1 MSPIVTLRR
10 TNRPTLGHS
19 MRQLVI
25 ATAVALGV
33 GTTLAYA
40 QEAGLTGAESRLEL
54 PVLAA
59 FPNEAFV
66 VTQEQTD
73 RLAWAEE
80 RVWFGERLPGSTNER
95 VTLAVQPTTASGGGS
110 RFGGP
115 LVWALVVTAATTLS
129 LFLLGQRLA
138 PEQSVAPPDT
148 QATAAGESPSAFRAP
163 PVSVFT
169 FGW

>member
-1 MSPIVTLRR
+1 
-10 TNRPTLGHS
+10 

-25 ATAVALGV
+25 ATVVALGV

-40 QEAGLTGAESRLEL
+40 QEADLNGTESRLQL

-59 FPNEAFV
+59 FPTEAFLE
-66 VTQEQTD
+66 TQEQTD

-80 RVWFGERLPGSTNER
+80 RLRFGERLSGSTNDWVR
-95 VTLAVQPTTASGGGS
+95 LASQPTTASGGGS

-115 LVWALVVTAATTLS
+115 LVWALVIIVATTVGFIFLGLS
-129 LFLLGQRLA
+129 LS
-138 PEQSVAPPDT
+138 PEESATPTST
-148 QATAAGESPSAFRAP
+148 QTIAAGESPPAFRSP
-163 PVSVFT
+163 PVSAFT

>member
-1 MSPIVTLRR
+1 MK
-10 TNRPTLGHS
+10 
-19 MRQLVI
+19 QLVL
-25 ATAVALGV
+25 AMVVALGV

-40 QEAGLTGAESRLEL
+40 QQADLTGAESRLQL
-54 PVLAA
+54 PVFAA

-80 RVWFGERLPGSTNER
+80 RVWLGERLSGSTNER

-115 LVWALVVTAATTLS
+115 LVWALVITAATTLS
-129 LFLLGQRLA
+129 LFALGRGLA
-138 PEQSVAPPDT
+138 PAPSVDPPDT
-148 QATAAGESPSAFRAP
+148 QATAAGASPSPFRTS